1 MSGIDNYYVLN
12 GTRSSVVLDCR
23 SNTPSV
29 LYWGPRL
36 SERTTPEMLALLAT
50 RQQTRANAATE
61 PPIAL
66 SPELGAGFIGEA
78 GIQAH
83 RKGRQWSIFATLESV
98 DAIDPQELSLTSR
111 CAASGLEIEHRIRL
125 DAGSDV
131 LCATTEI
138 CNTSDENL
146 RVDRCNAP
154 SLPIPPHIDSI
165 TGFEGRWSNE
175 FQRHTV
181 PRFLG
186 TYLRENRRGRTSHDT
201 FPGVLLHAAMTTEDH
216 GDAYGLHLGWSG
228 NHRLRVDEHSDGRAF
243 VQLGELFYPGELFL
257 GSGASYR
264 SPVLYA
270 TYSNAGFGGLS
281 RSFHRY
287 VRKELTDARVDP
299 AKKPVHFNTWEAV
312 YFDMSPTVLDELVA
326 AAADSGVER
335 FVLDDGWFRNRNDDR
350 AGLGD
355 WYVDEAKFPDGLG
368 PLVDNVRRR
377 GMQFGLW
384 VEPEMVNPDSDLYR
398 AHPDW
403 VLATPPA
410 PAVVSRHQYVL
421 DLTRPEVVE
430 YLFGRIDSLLTEY
443 DIAYLKWD
451 MNRDLDQ
458 PGDADG
464 RAATHAQTLAV
475 YALLDR
481 LRRAHPRVEIESC
494 ASGGGRADFG
504 ILRYTDRIWTSD
516 NNDPLDRLRIQR
528 GFSMFFPAHVMGAH
542 VGPRCCHITGR
553 TTSMAFRA
561 GVALFGDFGVEAN
574 LLEIDDAERA
584 ELKAAIALHK
594 KHRKLLFSGELYRLE
609 SARDETAFGVV
620 AEDKSEA
627 LFSYALTDTAKH
639 STPGRVRLSGL
650 DPDRRYSVE
659 RVWPVEPRTYS
670 PSILDVLHQQPISG
684 AALMSPGI
692 QLPVLDPQS
701 VLIWHLRG

>member
-1 MSGIDNYYVLN
+1 M
-12 GTRSSVVLDCR
+12 
-23 SNTPSV
+23 
-29 LYWGPRL
+29 
-36 SERTTPEMLALLAT
+36 
-50 RQQTRANAATE
+50 
-61 PPIAL
+61 
-66 SPELGAGFIGEA
+66 
-78 GIQAH
+78 
-83 RKGRQWSIFATLESV
+83 
-98 DAIDPQELSLTSR
+98 
-111 CAASGLEIEHRIRL
+111 EIEHRVGL
-125 DAGSDV
+125 DADSDV
-131 LCATTEI
+131 LFASTEI
-138 CNTSDENL
+138 RNTSTENL

-154 SLPIPPHIDSI
+154 CLPIPPHIDSI

-201 FPGVLLHAAMTTEDH
+201 FPGVLLHTDVATEDD
-216 GDAYGLHLGWSG
+216 GDVYGLHLGWSG

-243 VQLGELFYPGELFL
+243 VQVGELFYPGELFL
-257 GSGASYR
+257 GSGDSYR

-270 TYSNAGFGGLS
+270 AYSDAGYGRLS
-281 RSFHRY
+281 RSFHRF
-287 VRKELTDARVDP
+287 VRENLTDARVTST
-299 AKKPVHFNTWEAV
+299 AKPVHFNTWEAV
-312 YFDMSPTVLDELVA
+312 YFDMSPAVLEELVA
-326 AAADSGVER
+326 AAADIGVER
-335 FVLDDGWFRNRNDDR
+335 FVLDDGWFRKRNDDR

-355 WYVDEAKFPDGLG
+355 WYVDEDKFPDGLG
-368 PLVDNVRRR
+368 PLIETVQRS

-403 VLATPPA
+403 VLGTPPA

-421 DLTRPEVVE
+421 DLTRTEVVD
-430 YLFGRIDSLLTEY
+430 YLFSRIDALLSEY
-443 DIAYLKWD
+443 DVAYLKWD

-458 PGDADG
+458 PGDAAG

-475 YALLDR
+475 YALLKR
-481 LRRAHPRVEIESC
+481 LREAHPRVEIESC

-528 GFSMFFPAHVMGAH
+528 GFSTFFPAHVMGAH

-574 LLEIDDAERA
+574 LLEISEADRA

-594 KHRKLLFSGELYRLE
+594 KHRELLFGGDLHRLE
-609 SARDETAFGVV
+609 SSPQETAFGVV
-620 AEDKSEA
+620 AADKAEA
-627 LFSYALTDTAKH
+627 LFSYAVTDTAKH
-639 STPGRVRLSGL
+639 STPGRLRFRGL
-650 DPDRRYSVE
+650 DPDMLYAVN
-659 RVWPVEPRTYS
+659 VAWPLEPRTYS
-670 PSILDVLHQQPISG
+670 PSILDVLDKQPVSG
-684 AALMSPGI
+684 AALMSAGM

-701 VLIWHLRG
+701 VLIWHLHRC